1 MPELN
6 KLFALG
12 PKEDPIVD
20 RFMEEEVFDDTT
32 SGKKLLLML
41 DANHLCSATYPKFVS
56 TINWNSPRQ
65 SNSNLFPHFTSTL
78 GFILSS
84 QPLRTNLFCPTL
96 CEYAQFY
103 FLVTAC
109 NINQLKKLCPSPYS
123 KRIRIFPHSFSV
135 LCKYTHFS
143 IHILQSFIMPYIRG
157 GPGITWELPR
167 AFKGL
172 LL

>member
-56 TINWNSPRQ
+56 TIN
-65 SNSNLFPHFTSTL
+65 
-78 GFILSS
+78 
-84 QPLRTNLFCPTL
+84 
-96 CEYAQFY
+96 
-103 FLVTAC
+103 
-109 NINQLKKLCPSPYS
+109 
-123 KRIRIFPHSFSV
+123 
-135 LCKYTHFS
+135 
-143 IHILQSFIMPYIRG
+143 
-157 GPGITWELPR
+157 
-167 AFKGL
+167 
-172 LL
+172 